1 MAFDT
6 FNQSG
11 EGSASERCSRLTAA
25 PCCPVRSSPVPI
37 SPIRSVRASSLSLP
51 GRSLAPR
58 TASRNTRGHGT
69 GYLEAPPAHGGT
81 APQVREKQRC
91 NYRSDRSCRVAGVSA
106 HSEKAWL
113 SRVPRAAH
121 FKFTFPI
128 LLIAC
133 WSRSSCRRM
142 TFWCPVASVQ
152 SVDA

>member
-1 MAFDT
+1 MAFDA

-11 EGSASERCSRLTAA
+11 EGSAAERCSGLTSA
-25 PCCPVRSSPVPI
+25 PCCPVRSSPVLV
-37 SPIRSVRASSLSLP
+37 SPIRSVTTSSLSLP

-69 GYLEAPPAHGGT
+69 GYLEAPPRHGGT

-91 NYRSDRSCRVAGVSA
+91 NYRSGRSCGIAGISA

-113 SRVPRAAH
+113 SRVPRPAH

-128 LLIAC
+128 VLIAC

-142 TFWCPVASVQ
+142 TFWCPVASVP
-152 SVDA
+152 SVDG